1 MMFFIYIHS
10 LLKILNKK
18 NPWKIAL
25 VVLLLP
31 EDCEGD
37 DGSFHEVKRTNE
49 QEAEQGLGLIFSVVS
64 WKGTLSTTQV
74 QELTRAEMCTLGN
87 PQLLG
92 VIMTFGLGT

>member
-1 MMFFIYIHS
+1 M

-74 QELTRAEMCTLGN
+74 
-87 PQLLG
+87 
-92 VIMTFGLGT
+92 

>member
-1 MMFFIYIHS
+1 MS
-10 LLKILNKK
+10 RRQ
-18 NPWKIAL
+18 
-25 VVLLLP
+25 
-31 EDCEGD
+31 
-37 DGSFHEVKRTNE
+37 SR
-49 QEAEQGLGLIFSVVS
+49 GLGLIFSVVS